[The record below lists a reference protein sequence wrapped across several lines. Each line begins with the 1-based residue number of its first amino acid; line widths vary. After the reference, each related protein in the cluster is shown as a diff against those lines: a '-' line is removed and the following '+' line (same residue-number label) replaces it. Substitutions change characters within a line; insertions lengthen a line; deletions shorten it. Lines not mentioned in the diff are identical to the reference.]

1 MGELLLDGLR
11 AIRAHKLRSVLTLS
25 GIVFGVA
32 AVVSM
37 FSIVAGIK
45 SLVIEDFD
53 KMGMKEAFSFDRS
66 DASGDSAWQRA
77 SRGLVLADA
86 PALDALE
93 GVVLATPVFTQEQI
107 GQGPLAPRRF
117 PVYGIG
123 PHYLHQRRLA
133 LVAGRGITALDVDQF
148 SRVAVL
154 GERGAKELFGERHP
168 VGLEFRLDGERYRVV
183 GLVRAIRFQLIGG
196 DWSFLERRVYV
207 PVTTLLTRR
216 NPEREISFVQ
226 VSARSYED
234 VGATLRDAEAALL
247 RRHRG
252 VRDFEIDNFAAE
264 YGENLAL
271 VDRIMGGWNIVLG
284 AIAIISLLVGGT
296 GLFGIMQIAVRER
309 VREIGI
315 KKAVGADDE
324 EIRREFLAES
334 LTLAAAGGVLGIALG
349 AGVVLIAELLAVQF
363 GRVWEIPISVPGAVV
378 GLLFSLIV
386 GFGFGLYPASRAA
399 QLDPIEAIRE

>member
-11 AIRAHKLRSVLTLS
+11 AIRAHKLRSLLTLT
-25 GIVFGVA
+25 GVVFGVA

-45 SLVIEDFD
+45 SLVIDDFD
-53 KMGMKEAFSFDRS
+53 RMGMKEAFSLDRA
-66 DASGDSAWQRA
+66 DVAGDSAWQRA
-77 SRGLVLADA
+77 SQGLVLADA

-93 GVVLATPVFTQEQI
+93 DVVLATPVFTQEQI
-107 GQGPLAPRRF
+107 GQATLEPRRF

-123 PHYLHQRRLA
+123 PHYLYQRRLS
-133 LVAGRGITALDVDQF
+133 LVAGRGITALDVDRF
-148 SRVAVL
+148 NRVAVL
-154 GERGAKELFGERHP
+154 GERGAKELFGDRHP
-168 VGLEFRLDGERYRVV
+168 IGLEFRLGGERYRVV

-196 DWSFLERRVYV
+196 DWSFLERRIYV
-207 PVTTLLTRR
+207 PVTTFLARR
-216 NPEREISFVQ
+216 NPERAISFVHI
-226 VSARSYED
+226 SARSYED
-234 VGATLRDAEAALL
+234 VGVTLRDAEAALL

-252 VRDFEIDNFAAE
+252 VRDFEVDNFAAE

-334 LTLAAAGGVLGIALG
+334 LTLAAAGGVFGIALA
-349 AGVVLIAELLAVQF
+349 AGVVFVAEMLAAQF
-363 GRVWEIPISVPGAVV
+363 GRVWEIPLSVPGALVGLVFSLVV
-378 GLLFSLIV
+378 GFA
-386 GFGFGLYPASRAA
+386 FGLYPASRAA